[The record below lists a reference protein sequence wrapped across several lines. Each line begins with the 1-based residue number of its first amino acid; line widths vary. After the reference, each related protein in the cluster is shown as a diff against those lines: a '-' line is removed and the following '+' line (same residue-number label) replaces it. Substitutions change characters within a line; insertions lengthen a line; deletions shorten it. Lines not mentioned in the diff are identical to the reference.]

1 MHSAVLCFP
10 FPVRLKKTQRR
21 DGGGDGGGPDKEAGI
36 KEGVKR
42 YVGRGSRGL
51 PQSRGRVGVELYCAH
66 SAWKVIGAL
75 V

>member
-10 FPVRLKKTQRR
+10 FPPGRKKSQRR
-21 DGGGDGGGPDKEAGI
+21 DGGGPDKEARI
-36 KEGVKR
+36 KERVKR

-51 PQSRGRVGVELYCAH
+51 GPGASGH
-66 SAWKVIGAL
+66 WAWRVIGVL